1 MVEKEKS
8 DLNSPGGDDPSNK
21 PASPSGTGSLK
32 GSEGIGK
39 DSFYIREDGV
49 KLHKIPEGGWNG
61 YYPPTRVLHDF
72 CVSRCIKKPEINL
85 IDADGE
91 AHCPVFT
98 FE

>member
-1 MVEKEKS
+1 MLTEWRSADHSIAFRKLANQE
-8 DLNSPGGDDPSNK
+8 PSSKYQFENQ
-21 PASPSGTGSLK
+21 T
-32 GSEGIGK
+32 
-39 DSFYIREDGV
+39 
-49 KLHKIPEGGWNG
+49 KIPEGGWNG